1 MDNAKAAGITIS
13 AEELQKAQ
21 EELADEELDG
31 VAGEMAC
38 STLGEAAE
46 RARSCENALQI

>member
-1 MDNAKAAGITIS
+1 MDIAEEAGFTIS

-31 VAGEMAC
+31 AAGEMVC
-38 STLGEAAE
+38 LDHW
-46 RARSCENALQI
+46 